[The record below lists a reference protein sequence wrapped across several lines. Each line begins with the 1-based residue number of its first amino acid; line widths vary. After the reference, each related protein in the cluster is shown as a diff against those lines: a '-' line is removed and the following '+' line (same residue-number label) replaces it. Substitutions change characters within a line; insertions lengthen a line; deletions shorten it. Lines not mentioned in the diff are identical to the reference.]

1 MVLLEV
7 LCEVLVMNEGSSTV
21 NDLLR
26 KASILSSISLDL
38 SRKGIEEFPGDFPL
52 LPSLEVLAMVIF
64 MQINC
69 LSSTLSD

>member
-1 MVLLEV
+1 
-7 LCEVLVMNEGSSTV
+7 MNEGSSTV

-52 LPSLEVLAMVIF
+52 LPSLEVLAMVILF
-64 MQINC
+64 YADQ
-69 LSSTLSD
+69 LSI